1 MDHCEIT
8 EKTVSHAHNFHGCH
22 KNLQYIEMLLG
33 TSEELK
39 MEKYLPK
46 KDFIKITKI

>member
-22 KNLQYIEMLLG
+22 QNLQYIEMLLG
-33 TSEELK
+33 TSEE
-39 MEKYLPK
+39 
-46 KDFIKITKI
+46 